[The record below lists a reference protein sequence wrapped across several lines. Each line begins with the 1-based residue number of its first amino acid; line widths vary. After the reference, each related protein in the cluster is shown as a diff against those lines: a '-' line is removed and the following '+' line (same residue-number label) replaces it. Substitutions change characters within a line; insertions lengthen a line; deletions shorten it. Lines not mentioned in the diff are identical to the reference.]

1 MSKSHPLRGE
11 RGIPGP
17 RGPAGPTGAT
27 GRTGAAGP
35 RGPAGKDRA
44 EPSSRTAGMK
54 MPNVVERQIENIYTE
69 LAIQMKRMAQLQ
81 VQIDGLHTAVRKLTA
96 KAD

>member
-1 MSKSHPLRGE
+1 
-11 RGIPGP
+11 
-17 RGPAGPTGAT
+17 
-27 GRTGAAGP
+27 
-35 RGPAGKDRA
+35 
-44 EPSSRTAGMK
+44 MK

>member
-1 MSKSHPLRGE
+1 LRGE

-17 RGPAGPTGAT
+17 RGPAGPTEAT

-35 RGPAGKDRA
+35 RGAAGKDRA
-44 EPSSRTAGMK
+44 EPWSRNARMK
-54 MPNVVERQIENIYTE
+54 MPNVVERQIENIYSE

-81 VQIDGLHTAVRKLTA
+81 VQIDSLHSAVRKLTA
-96 KAD
+96 KAE